1 MKSLK
6 EDYSKKIEQFKKKGD
21 NMKCF
26 ECNQKGTTYICT
38 TFGTFVCSD
47 CAGVLSHLNYKVK
60 GLGVAT
66 FNKNEYEFILKNG
79 NDIAKKKWMAK
90 FDINKDKYPKQKN
103 YEDIRKTIINKY
115 QFKKYCDENM
125 ENNIKE
131 KSDNKHAINKK
142 DNKEN
147 KENSINEQKNNYKN
161 KDDNNFSNVFLN
173 SIDNSTFENF
183 NNCSN
188 INQNQ
193 NKFDF
198 NNFDFNSINNNPN
211 QQSNKFSNDLNFNF
225 PNIIEEKNNKQ
236 NNIFNDVNDIFGKI
250 IKNENNDINNQNK
263 KETKKFII

>member
-1 MKSLK
+1 MRGFK

-125 ENNIKE
+125 ENNVKE
-131 KSDNKHAINKK
+131 NSESKNMINKK

-147 KENSINEQKNNYKN
+147 KENNINNY
-161 KDDNNFSNVFLN
+161 NNR
-173 SIDNSTFENF
+173 F
-183 NNCSN
+183 N
-188 INQNQ
+188 
-193 NKFDF
+193 
-198 NNFDFNSINNNPN
+198 
-211 QQSNKFSNDLNFNF
+211 
-225 PNIIEEKNNKQ
+225 
-236 NNIFNDVNDIFGKI
+236 
-250 IKNENNDINNQNK
+250 
-263 KETKKFII
+263 